1 MTTAHYHHFQ
11 IDNQTGSL
19 CCDAW
24 LGEPVDE
31 HGRLLKAPPG
41 HRYEEVD
48 ALATTSVAIASIAST
63 AMKHATATS
72 LTGATQTPCCSM
84 ANSSAA
90 FASCVSTAEHWR
102 THEVPREQYAGSLR
116 LLRRNHNLR
125 RR

>member
-1 MTTAHYHHFQ
+1 MKPVLGAVIIPLETNLNLRIEKALMRRPRPLAWSATNPAKHDRRLLDTQRRLGHTNQTQHLEDNMTTAHYHHFQ

-48 ALATTSVAIASIAST
+48 AL
-63 AMKHATATS
+63 
-72 LTGATQTPCCSM
+72 
-84 ANSSAA
+84 
-90 FASCVSTAEHWR
+90 
-102 THEVPREQYAGSLR
+102 
-116 LLRRNHNLR
+116 
-125 RR
+125 

>member
-1 MTTAHYHHFQ
+1 LICLSNAQ

-48 ALATTSVAIASIAST
+48 ALATDERGYRIYRIDRFRQISSI
-63 AMKHATATS
+63 H
-72 LTGATQTPCCSM
+72 G
-84 ANSSAA
+84 
-90 FASCVSTAEHWR
+90 
-102 THEVPREQYAGSLR
+102 
-116 LLRRNHNLR
+116 
-125 RR
+125 